1 MPILTIPFQFI
12 YPPNIKVKSYSLGH
26 FHFDQPSAIDSF
38 HHYLNSK
45 MTRLLV
51 FICFIGLASC
61 CQRKGEIMTCAEL
74 PPPTRLEGAKILIVA
89 RVSEKIIDLRQKTK
103 LLVQHTDLNCDR
115 IQAKASTK
123 VFLGDKMCSF
133 VSINFKSI

>member
-1 MPILTIPFQFI
+1 
-12 YPPNIKVKSYSLGH
+12 
-26 FHFDQPSAIDSF
+26 
-38 HHYLNSK
+38 

-61 CQRKGEIMTCAEL
+61 CQRKGEIITCAEL

-89 RVSEKIIDLRQKTK
+89 RVSEKTIDLRQKNK

-133 VSINFKSI
+133 DSKESRSRENVHHNAHSRNDGHCLNQDHLEYETFFQTPLG